1 MKSKRTTYA
10 MALAAMTAVLAGTA
24 TTACSNS
31 DKPTQS
37 GPLKVEVKV
46 AGSGTSADGARTY
59 SGTVESGETSTVSF
73 NVPGTIQKMYV
84 EVGQKVAKGQLLATV
99 KGADLQNASNIAQA
113 ELAEAQDAYRRLKKL
128 HDANALPE
136 IKWVEVQQKLKQAQ
150 NAAAI
155 ASRGVGDASLHSP
168 ISGYVSAKLA
178 DEGQTV
184 IAAQPVLTI
193 VSLSDMQVAI
203 SVPEDEIGAF
213 KEGSTATV
221 TFDGV
226 DSLKTTGRL
235 RQKAVVADPLTR
247 SYSVKYDIPST
258 NGKILPGMIG
268 TVSVT
273 AAADT
278 TASSAPGRFELPS
291 QAVLLAADNTQF
303 VWVVKNGRAERR
315 TVTAEQFSDNGVAV
329 SRGLQKGD
337 SVIVAGMQKV
347 GTGTAVT
354 TR

>member
-31 DKPTQS
+31 DKPTET

-46 AGSGTSADGARTY
+46 AGSGADANGGRTY
-59 SGTVESGETSTVSF
+59 SGTVESGESSTVSF
-73 NVPGTIQKMYV
+73 NVPGTIKKIYV
-84 EVGQKVAKGQLLATV
+84 EVGQKVTKGQLLATV
-99 KGADLQNASNIAQA
+99 KSESLQNTSNIAQA
-113 ELAEAQDAYRRLKKL
+113 ELAEAQDAYRRMKKL

-178 DEGQTV
+178 DDGQTV

-193 VSLSDMQVAI
+193 VSLTDMQVAI

-213 KEGSTATV
+213 KEGSAATV

-235 RQKAVVADPLTR
+235 HQKAVAADPLTR

-258 NGKILPGMIG
+258 DGRILPGMIG

-273 AAADT
+273 AAADS
-278 TASSAPGRFELPS
+278 ASRTPQQFELPS
-291 QAVLLAADNTQF
+291 QAVLLASDNTQF

-329 SRGLQKGD
+329 SRGLQRGD
-337 SVIVAGMQKV
+337 SVIIAGMQKV
-347 GTGTAVT
+347 GTGTRVT
-354 TR
+354 TK